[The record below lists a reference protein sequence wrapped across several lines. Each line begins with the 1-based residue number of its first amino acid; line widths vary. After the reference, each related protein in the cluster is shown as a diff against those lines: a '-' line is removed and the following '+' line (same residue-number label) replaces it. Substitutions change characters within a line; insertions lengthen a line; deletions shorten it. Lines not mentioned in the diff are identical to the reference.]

1 MAGLGLGGKPAL
13 VELGVFIGGI
23 FIRVEVGV
31 VFSIDRAGISRDVR
45 LGRLGCCTDAVSSLS
60 CE

>member
-1 MAGLGLGGKPAL
+1 M
-13 VELGVFIGGI
+13 ELGVFTGGI

-45 LGRLGCCTDAVSSLS
+45 LGRLGCCIDAVSSLS
-60 CE
+60 